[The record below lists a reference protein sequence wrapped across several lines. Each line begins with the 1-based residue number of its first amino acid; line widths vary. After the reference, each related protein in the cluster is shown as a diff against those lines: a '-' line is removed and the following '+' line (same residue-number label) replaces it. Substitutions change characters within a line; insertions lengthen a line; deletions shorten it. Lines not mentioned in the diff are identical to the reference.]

1 MKAPEPLPQEILN
14 IKNKSRSNPLPWR
27 GQFSPQLIEAFLKSY
42 ASQGDTVLDPFV
54 GSGTVL
60 YECSRLGIRGLG
72 VEVNPAAATMAS
84 LYSLSKLSHFDRK
97 RLIEHL
103 TPALNASLFS
113 FKSDIEKE
121 LLDLV
126 LRVDDVD
133 HILILEALICLSDF
147 YKRPVSPDHVR
158 AVWGKLCSF
167 LLSLPHSSETIEV
180 VMGDARKL
188 PLPNDCVNL
197 VVTSPPYINV
207 FNYHQQYRASME
219 ALGWNIGEVASSEIG
234 SNRKHRGNRLL
245 TVIQYCLDMTMV
257 LLELHRVVRQG
268 GRIIFVVGRESNVR
282 KTSFYN
288 GKIVKNLAIEATGYE
303 LELQQERAFINRYG
317 QKIYEDILH
326 FLPVRAVDVGVAEYK
341 ARGIA
346 LRELAEAAERVP
358 AEAVEDLWEA
368 INKIH
373 NVDASPRFLMT
384 KDMNKTS
391 LQSTFNLLVGD
402 VA

>member
-1 MKAPEPLPQEILN
+1 
-14 IKNKSRSNPLPWR
+14 
-27 GQFSPQLIEAFLKSY
+27 
-42 ASQGDTVLDPFV
+42 
-54 GSGTVL
+54 
-60 YECSRLGIRGLG
+60 
-72 VEVNPAAATMAS
+72 
-84 LYSLSKLSHFDRK
+84 
-97 RLIEHL
+97 
-103 TPALNASLFS
+103 
-113 FKSDIEKE
+113 
-121 LLDLV
+121 
-126 LRVDDVD
+126 
-133 HILILEALICLSDF
+133 
-147 YKRPVSPDHVR
+147 
-158 AVWGKLCSF
+158 
-167 LLSLPHSSETIEV
+167 
-180 VMGDARKL
+180 
-188 PLPNDCVNL
+188 
-197 VVTSPPYINV
+197 
-207 FNYHQQYRASME
+207 
-219 ALGWNIGEVASSEIG
+219 
-234 SNRKHRGNRLL
+234 
-245 TVIQYCLDMTMV
+245 MTMV

-326 FLPVRAVDVGVAEYK
+326 FLPVRTVDVGVAEYK

-373 NVDASPRFLMT
+373 KVDASPRFLMT

-391 LQSTFNLLVGD
+391 LQSTFNLLVGN